1 MKKRENK
8 NNIRNQKDF
17 NKYNSK
23 VVINNSADLYKL
35 PINTI
40 KNSNLNDFQ
49 GGYFDEIYQEAL
61 KIERREAMKN
71 LNEAKN
77 NIV

>member
-1 MKKRENK
+1 MERQYIQR
-8 NNIRNQKDF
+8 NIG
-17 NKYNSK
+17 KYNRYNNNNDK

-49 GGYFDEIYQEAL
+49 GAYFDEIYQEAL
-61 KIERREAMKN
+61 KIERREAIKN
-71 LNEAKN
+71 LNERN
-77 NIV
+77 NNKV